1 MQFQRRFKAA
11 IQQGEVTCSFRKW
24 RRPQVKIG
32 GQYNIHG
39 FGAIE
44 VTDVRSVKAGRARLA
59 DIKRSGFQ
67 TRAELLS
74 TLKAQANDTLF
85 LIELR
90 YLSETPVKQPSKNA
104 LAPQELC
111 ELLAKLKKMD
121 TRSQSGPWAIAT
133 IKLIDRHPARRA
145 PDLAAMLS
153 WETQPFKVNVRKLKA
168 LGLTES
174 LEVGYRLSVRGV
186 QLLGS
191 L

>member
-44 VTDVRSVKAGRARLA
+44 VTDVQTVKAGRAHVA
-59 DIKRSGFQ
+59 DIKRSGFE
-67 TRAELLS
+67 TRAELLR
-74 TLKAQANDTLF
+74 TLKADAEDTLF

-90 YLSETPVKQPSKNA
+90 YLGEMPVKQPSKKA
-104 LAPQELC
+104 LAPQELS
-111 ELLAKLKKMD
+111 ELLAKLEKTD
-121 TRSQSGPWAIAT
+121 TRSRRGPWAIAT
-133 IKLIDRHPARRA
+133 IKLIDRHPGRRA

-153 WETQPFKVNVRKLKA
+153 WETQPFKANVRKLKA
-168 LGLTES
+168 LGLAES
-174 LEVGYRLSVRGV
+174 LEVGYRLSVRGA